1 MIRQRRAVEPRLS
14 PMPDPGTF
22 ALAQPRPSHTRR
34 AFLSGA
40 SARAA
45 APIDG
50 SDYWIR
56 VHRRAMACRFE
67 ITLASGDAGWVTA
80 ARDALNEIDRFE
92 DELSV
97 FRETSAISGINR
109 LAASG
114 PVAIDEPLWTLLLS
128 CERLH
133 RETEG
138 AFDITSTPLSRC
150 WGFLQRQGRLP
161 PIEEIEAVRALV
173 GFDLVDLDEHS
184 RTIRL
189 RRPGVEL
196 NLGAIGKGF
205 ALDCVAQTMR
215 RCGVAD
221 ALLSAGQS
229 SLLAVGGP
237 DGGWLVE
244 IVSPRVENA
253 SQPLTHVRLRD
264 AALGTSGAGEQFVIV
279 DGTRYGH
286 VIDPRTGWPASGVV
300 SVSVVASSAARA
312 DALSTAFLVGGVDL
326 AKGYCSRHS
335 NVMAIVT
342 MEGTDVPLVFGNHS
356 GASGARPARAL
367 SNADRA
373 MHGTQ
378 VCQGTQVIE

>member
-1 MIRQRRAVEPRLS
+1 MIRRQRVVEPRLS

-22 ALAQPRPSHTRR
+22 ALAQPRPPQTRR
-34 AFLSGA
+34 AFLSGV

-45 APIDG
+45 EPIEG

-67 ITLASGDAGWVTA
+67 ITLASGDAGWLTA
-80 ARDALNEIDRFE
+80 ARDALNEIDHFE

-97 FRETSAISGINR
+97 FRETSAIAEINR
-109 LAASG
+109 LAANR
-114 PVAIDEPLWTLLLS
+114 PVGIDEPLWTLLQL

-133 RETEG
+133 RETGG

-150 WGFLQRQGRLP
+150 WGFLRRQGRLP
-161 PIEEIEAVRALV
+161 SIEEIEAARALV
-173 GFDLVDLDEHS
+173 GFDLVTLDERS

-215 RCGVAD
+215 SSGVTN

-229 SLLAVGGP
+229 SLLAIGGR

-244 IVSPRVENA
+244 IVSPRVKDA
-253 SQPLTHVRLRD
+253 SQPLAHVRLRN
-264 AALGTSGAGEQFVIV
+264 AALGTSGAGEQFVVV

-300 SVSVVASSAARA
+300 SVSVVASSAASA

-326 AKGYCSRHS
+326 AERYCASHS
-335 NVMAIVT
+335 NVLAILT
-342 MEGTDVPLVFGNHS
+342 IEGTDVPLVFGHHS
-356 GASGARPARAL
+356 GASGGGPPPPRLRPAR
-367 SNADRA
+367 
-373 MHGTQ
+373 TQ
-378 VCQGTQVIE
+378 VCQGTQVSE